1 MADSDSPADA
11 PKSAGGLSPAEAPNS
26 EGGPSPAEARKSEG
40 GHPRLARSAGVF
52 GLATIASRVLGL
64 VRDQVLAFYFGA
76 GDANDAFRVASRIP
90 NLVRDLFAE
99 GAMSAAFVPTFTREL
114 TLHGRERAWRL
125 ASSVINALL
134 TVTGIIVIAGIV
146 FAEPLVRLYAADFA
160 EVPGKLEL
168 TIYLTRI
175 SFPFLT
181 MVAVAAALM
190 GMLNSL
196 GHFFVPALSP
206 AMFNVAVIAMSLSL
220 IPFAPQLGI
229 ADITIVAIATL
240 VGGLGQLLIQWPP
253 LRREGFRYRAVLD
266 LKDEGLHRVLLLMGP
281 GTIGMAATQ
290 INVFVNTVLATG
302 QGTGAVSW
310 LDFAFRLMYLPIG
323 LFGVSIATAAAPAI
337 SRMVATRDF
346 ARIRSTLA
354 NALGLMMF
362 LNVPATVGLFILA
375 RPIVAVIFE
384 HGEFTAAD
392 TMATAA
398 ALQYYAIGLVGYS
411 IVRIISP
418 TFYALQRSRV
428 PVMAS
433 AGSVVVNVILNLAL
447 VRVMGYRGLALG
459 TSITAIVNATV
470 QLALLRREIH
480 GLEGSRIAASLA
492 RIMAASAVMGAV
504 TWGSQTTLEH
514 LMPGD
519 SLLLQIVRLL
529 ITISLSLAALA
540 VSAQVLRIREFT
552 EARDLI
558 VGRVRRMAG

>member
-1 MADSDSPADA
+1 MADSDSPANARTSD
-11 PKSAGGLSPAEAPNS
+11 
-26 EGGPSPAEARKSEG
+26 GGPSPVDAPARQG
-40 GHPRLARSAGVF
+40 GNRRLARSAGVF
-52 GLATIASRVLGL
+52 GLATITSRVLGL

-76 GDANDAFRVASRIP
+76 GDANDAYRVASRIP

-114 TLHGRERAWRL
+114 TLNGRERAWQL

-134 TVTGIIVIAGIV
+134 IVTGIVVIAGVI
-146 FAEPLVRLYAADFA
+146 FAEPLVRLYASDFA

-181 MVAVAAALM
+181 LVAVAAALM

-196 GHFFVPALSP
+196 GHFFIPALSP
-206 AMFNVAVIAMSLSL
+206 AMFNVAVIVMSVTL
-220 IPFAPQLGI
+220 IPLAPAMGI
-229 ADITIVAIATL
+229 APITIVAIATL
-240 VGGLGQLLIQWPP
+240 VGGIGQLAIQWPP
-253 LRREGFRYRAVLD
+253 LKREGFRYRAMLN

-290 INVFVNTVLATG
+290 INVFVNTVLATS

-323 LFGVSIATAAAPAI
+323 LFGVSIATAATPVI
-337 SRMVATRDF
+337 SRMVANQEF

-362 LNVPATVGLFILA
+362 LNVPATVGLIVLA

-384 HGEFTAAD
+384 RGEFTPAD
-392 TMATAA
+392 TAATAA
-398 ALQYYAIGLVGYS
+398 ALQFYAIGLVGYS

-428 PVMAS
+428 PVMVS
-433 AGSVVVNVILNLAL
+433 AGSVLVNVALNLAL
-447 VRVMGYRGLALG
+447 VRMMGYRGLALG
-459 TSITAIVNATV
+459 TSITAILNATV
-470 QLALLRREIH
+470 QLLLLRREIG
-480 GLEGSRIAASLA
+480 GLEGARIAASLG
-492 RIMAASAVMGAV
+492 RV
-504 TWGSQTTLEH
+504 
-514 LMPGD
+514 
-519 SLLLQIVRLL
+519 
-529 ITISLSLAALA
+529 LAAA
-540 VSAQVLRIREFT
+540 TV
-552 EARDLI
+552 
-558 VGRVRRMAG
+558 

>member
-1 MADSDSPADA
+1 MADSGS
-11 PKSAGGLSPAEAPNS
+11 
-26 EGGPSPAEARKSEG
+26 
-40 GHPRLARSAGVF
+40 PRLARSAGVF

-114 TLHGRERAWRL
+114 TLHGRERAWQL

-134 TVTGIIVIAGIV
+134 IVTGVIVIAGII
-146 FAEPLVRLYAADFA
+146 FAEPLVRLYASDFA

-175 SFPFLT
+175 AFPFLT
-181 MVAVAAALM
+181 LVAVAAALM

-196 GHFFVPALSP
+196 GHFFIPALSP
-206 AMFNVAVIAMSLSL
+206 AMFNVAVIVMSLAL
-220 IPFAPQLGI
+220 IPIAPQLGI
-229 ADITIVAIATL
+229 RDITIVAVATL
-240 VGGLGQLLIQWPP
+240 VGGLGQLVIQWPP
-253 LRREGFRYRAVLD
+253 LKREGFRYRAVLD

-290 INVFVNTVLATG
+290 INVFVNTVLATS

-323 LFGVSIATAAAPAI
+323 LFGVSIATAATPAI
-337 SRMVATRDF
+337 SRLVATQDF

-362 LNVPATVGLFILA
+362 LNVPAAVGLIILA
-375 RPIVAVIFE
+375 QPIVAVIFE
-384 HGEFTAAD
+384 HGEFTRAD
-392 TMATAA
+392 TLATAA
-398 ALQYYAIGLVGYS
+398 ALQLYAIGLVGYS

-418 TFYALQRSRV
+418 TFYALQRSRI
-428 PVMAS
+428 PVMVSAAS
-433 AGSVVVNVILNLAL
+433 VLVNVILNLAL

-459 TSITAIVNATV
+459 TSITAILNAAV
-470 QLALLRREIH
+470 QLMLLRREIN
-480 GLEGSRIAASLA
+480 GIDGARIAASLA
-492 RIMAASAVMGAV
+492 RVLLASGVMGAV
-504 TWGSQTTLEH
+504 TWASHRALEQF
-514 LMPGD
+514 MPGD
-519 SLLLQIVRLL
+519 SLLLQIVRLF
-529 ITISLSLAALA
+529 ITIMLSLAALVA
-540 VSAQVLRIREFT
+540 TAQVLRIREFA

-558 VGRVRRMAG
+558 VGRLRRMAG